1 MSSCNVGGSDRIERI
16 AHGVVFMLIGIFLV
30 SGLWQ
35 VIITAYGAIRLATG
49 LFAFCPV
56 YLPFQYT
63 TRTLKKIAS
72 RK

>member
-1 MSSCNVGGSDRIERI
+1 
-16 AHGVVFMLIGIFLV
+16 MLIGVFLV

-35 VIITAYGAIRLATG
+35 MIITAYGAIRFATG

-63 TRTLKKIAS
+63 ARIMKKTES